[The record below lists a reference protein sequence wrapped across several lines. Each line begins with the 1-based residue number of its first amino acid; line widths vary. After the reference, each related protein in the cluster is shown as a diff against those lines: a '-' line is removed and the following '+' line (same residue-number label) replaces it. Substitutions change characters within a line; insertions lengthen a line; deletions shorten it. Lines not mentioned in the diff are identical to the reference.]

1 MCETKRNGA
10 TGVTSVQQPPP
21 HQQLPQRP
29 ADEDDV
35 WVKPAT
41 HSAVLYTTATAHIVS
56 PSGAAVSTTTST
68 KTKAVEAPSPL
79 HKLSATLPI
88 NENLIVES
96 LRMAPGQDPVENN
109 ISNKSNLHADKK
121 SDPHTA
127 TCALAE
133 SAREEDTSNNTM
145 GACYP
150 KCMNH
155 DFDDG
160 RILPGMRAR
169 RPERRSTASA
179 KVSSTDSY
187 NYDCNYGFECVDLEQ
202 IGGGYASSSAM
213 RMNTTLDLEELALEG
228 GDSDDGFEHPPK
240 SIVVD
245 YEEAHDDVAATA
257 ADGVSSRRQSKN
269 NNNGKTVECAPDA
282 CAPMEKFLYLQNPA
296 DELFELDTLT
306 SSVSTPLT
314 PGRRRSSRKSSIG
327 NSKDNN
333 SSELTTP
340 RRGKSI
346 IFKNDQIVEKPMV
359 ASKEPISPSTQT
371 EISEDSELRCS
382 RVPKLCLC
390 EVKLHKTKA
399 SCWLVANNEVYD
411 VTGIMD
417 VHPGGVRSILR
428 KAGGPDCTQDMKFHT
443 KKARKMLEKC
453 FIGKLQPCGEDD
465 DANTAGN
472 CSIM

>member
-1 MCETKRNGA
+1 
-10 TGVTSVQQPPP
+10 
-21 HQQLPQRP
+21 
-29 ADEDDV
+29 
-35 WVKPAT
+35 
-41 HSAVLYTTATAHIVS
+41 
-56 PSGAAVSTTTST
+56 
-68 KTKAVEAPSPL
+68 
-79 HKLSATLPI
+79 
-88 NENLIVES
+88 
-96 LRMAPGQDPVENN
+96 
-109 ISNKSNLHADKK
+109 
-121 SDPHTA
+121 
-127 TCALAE
+127 
-133 SAREEDTSNNTM
+133 M

-150 KCMNH
+150 KCMNQ

-169 RPERRSTASA
+169 RPEQRPKASA
-179 KVSSTDSY
+179 KISSGDGY
-187 NYDCNYGFECVDLEQ
+187 NYDCEYSSECVDLEQ
-202 IGGGYASSSAM
+202 IGGDYTSSSTM
-213 RMNTTLDLEELALEG
+213 RMNATLDLEELALEDG
-228 GDSDDGFEHPPK
+228 GSDDGFEHPPK

-245 YEEAHDDVAATA
+245 YEEANDDVA

-269 NNNGKTVECAPDA
+269 NNNGKTVDCAPDA

-296 DELFELDTLT
+296 DELFELDTPT

-333 SSELTTP
+333 SSSELTTP

-346 IFKNDQIVEKPMV
+346 IFANDQLVEKPTT
-359 ASKEPISPSTQT
+359 KEPISPSTQT

-382 RVPKLCLC
+382 RAPKLCLC

-465 DANTAGN
+465 DASTAGN